1 MKAVAAI
8 TLKAKKHRLLMSVAR
23 KKKEVA
29 LKEKFSV
36 FYEAGGGDKTSFLL
50 LV

>member
-29 LKEKFSV
+29 LKEKLGV
-36 FYEAGGGDKTSFLL
+36 FYGDGGRD
-50 LV
+50 